1 MNIFPNNYNNE
12 REREFQKRERD
23 EWVVRWLTNTPTVRK
38 LCNATSGIF
47 LSISSSIFMLVHKK
61 YEYGVE
67 KGISM
72 YAWVVK
78 VYVSL
83 RRLLQGT

>member
-1 MNIFPNNYNNE
+1 MSE
-12 REREFQKRERD
+12 RGNFKREGERD

-67 KGISM
+67 KGMSM